1 MDLLTKL
8 KLINNYLEN
17 ECANIQWREMMTEDR
32 QYLMSFKAEA
42 KPSPNAQ
49 VTRRRIL
56 EEAITAV
63 CTDRNHQYGGP
74 EQSFSAIAEM
84 WTAYLRC
91 AGHDITLYAR
101 DVALMLAAF
110 KLARAI
116 TSENPKTDTYA
127 DLAGYA
133 ACAGELACGGSD
145 NG

>member
-1 MDLLTKL
+1 MDLLTKV

-17 ECANIQWREMMTEDR
+17 ECASIQWREMITEYR

-42 KPSPNAQ
+42 KPSPDDQ
-49 VTRRRIL
+49 VTRRQIL

-63 CTDRNHQYGGP
+63 CTDRNHQYGKP

-84 WTAYLRC
+84 WTAYLHC
-91 AGHDITLYAR
+91 SGYDITLDAHDAAMMLTLFKAAR
-101 DVALMLAAF
+101 VT
-110 KLARAI
+110 
-116 TSENPKTDTYA
+116 TSDTPKADTYA

-133 ACAGELACGGSD
+133 ACAGELACGGS

>member
-1 MDLLTKL
+1 MEAT
-8 KLINNYLEN
+8 NSR
-17 ECANIQWREMMTEDR
+17 NISETAAGTTDD
-32 QYLMSFKAEA
+32 
-42 KPSPNAQ
+42 Q
-49 VTRRRIL
+49 VTRRQIL
-56 EEAITAV
+56 EEATRAV
-63 CTDRNHQYGGP
+63 CTDRNNQYGGP

-91 AGHDITLYAR
+91 AGHGITLYAH

-116 TSENPKTDTYA
+116 TSENPKIDTYA

-133 ACAGELACGGSD
+133 ACAGELACGGAD

>member
-1 MDLLTKL
+1 MEPT
-8 KLINNYLEN
+8 NNQ
-17 ECANIQWREMMTEDR
+17 NISETAAGITD
-32 QYLMSFKAEA
+32 
-42 KPSPNAQ
+42 NQ
-49 VTRRRIL
+49 VTRRQIL

-63 CTDRNHQYGGP
+63 CTDRNRQYGGP

-91 AGHDITLYAR
+91 AGHDITLYAH

-133 ACAGELACGGSD
+133 ACAGELACGGDD

>member
-1 MDLLTKL
+1 MDPKFTAMDPK
-8 KLINNYLEN
+8 IAARFEN
-17 ECANIQWREMMTEDR
+17 APFMFVHRAEPDNTEDD
-32 QYLMSFKAEA
+32 
-42 KPSPNAQ
+42 Q
-49 VTRRRIL
+49 VTRRQIL

-91 AGHDITLYAR
+91 AGNDIVLYAH
-101 DVALMLAAF
+101 DAALMLAAF

-116 TSENPKTDTYA
+116 TSETPKTDTYA

-133 ACAGELACGGSD
+133 ACAGELACGGAD

>member
-1 MDLLTKL
+1 MEAT
-8 KLINNYLEN
+8 NSQ
-17 ECANIQWREMMTEDR
+17 NISETAAGTTDD
-32 QYLMSFKAEA
+32 
-42 KPSPNAQ
+42 Q
-49 VTRRRIL
+49 VTRRQIL
-56 EEAITAV
+56 EEAIKAV

-91 AGHDITLYAR
+91 AGHDIVLYAH

-133 ACAGELACGGSD
+133 ACAGELACGGAD

>member
-1 MDLLTKL
+1 MATGNEMNPADVRLNLATK
-8 KLINNYLEN
+8 
-17 ECANIQWREMMTEDR
+17 
-32 QYLMSFKAEA
+32 A
-42 KPSPNAQ
+42 KPASTYDQ
-49 VTRRRIL
+49 SSRRQIL

-91 AGHDITLYAR
+91 AGHDIVLFAH
-101 DVALMLAAF
+101 DAALMLAAF

-116 TSENPKTDTYA
+116 TSETPKTDTYA

-133 ACAGELACGGSD
+133 ACAGELACGGAD

>member
-1 MDLLTKL
+1 MEPT
-8 KLINNYLEN
+8 NNQ
-17 ECANIQWREMMTEDR
+17 NIRETAAGTTDD
-32 QYLMSFKAEA
+32 
-42 KPSPNAQ
+42 Q
-49 VTRRRIL
+49 VTRRQIL

-91 AGHDITLYAR
+91 AGHDITLYAH

-116 TSENPKTDTYA
+116 TSKTPKTDTYA
-127 DLAGYA
+127 DIAGYA
-133 ACAGELACGGSD
+133 ACAGELACGGAD

>member
-1 MDLLTKL
+1 MDLLTKV
-8 KLINNYLEN
+8 KLIDNYLEN
-17 ECANIQWREMMTEDR
+17 ECANIKWREMMTEYR
-32 QYLMSFKAEA
+32 QYLMSLKAEA
-42 KPSPNAQ
+42 KQIPDDQ
-49 VTRRRIL
+49 VTRRQIL
-56 EEAITAV
+56 DEATRAV

-74 EQSFSAIAEM
+74 EQSFTAIAEM
-84 WTAYLRC
+84 WTAYLHC
-91 AGHDITLYAR
+91 AGHDITLYAH

-133 ACAGELACGGSD
+133 ACAGELACGGS

>member
-1 MDLLTKL
+1 METK
-8 KLINNYLEN
+8 NTP
-17 ECANIQWREMMTEDR
+17 NIIEIMGSTDDDQG
-32 QYLMSFKAEA
+32 
-42 KPSPNAQ
+42 
-49 VTRRRIL
+49 TRRQIL

-74 EQSFSAIAEM
+74 EQSFSVIAEM
-84 WTAYLRC
+84 WTAYMRC
-91 AGHDITLYAR
+91 KGYDITITAH
-101 DVALMLAAF
+101 DAALMLAAF
-110 KLARAI
+110 KMARAI